1 MNKKTHRSL
10 NNWLIWKILS
20 SQMHEFWKRLHSVYT
35 KSFRVKW
42 PRMILQRMKS
52 FLHNICNTGKF
63 WGLLHTES
71 EVTKEM
77 EPHYYSSDWLD
88 FSSFTPCGPVKL
100 HCTTLLVLRSPFLSG
115 VMPVQIF
122 SFSPLSSSSLLSS
135 EVKNWNVHWTAE
147 QLYLA
152 NICGWS
158 ELWSSYSPLG

>member
-1 MNKKTHRSL
+1 
-10 NNWLIWKILS
+10 
-20 SQMHEFWKRLHSVYT
+20 MHEFWKRLHSVYT

-42 PRMILQRMKS
+42 PRTILQRMKS
-52 FLHNICNTGKF
+52 FLHNISNVGKF

-77 EPHYYSSDWLD
+77 ETHYYSSDWLD

-100 HCTTLLVLRSPFLSG
+100 HCTTLLLVLRRPFLSG
-115 VMPVQIF
+115 VIPVQIF
-122 SFSPLSSSSLLSS
+122 SLSPFSSSSLLSS

-152 NICGWS
+152 NI
-158 ELWSSYSPLG
+158 ELDTADRRK